1 MNYDE
6 VYDMEAIV
14 EDVEEEEEED
24 DEYNERNM
32 NALIDSLFKDSEK
45 TLSSIDT
52 IKNDLL
58 FPIPDKENATSPS
71 ANNTKVE
78 EPMKPDLKV
87 ETDNVPSLK
96 KRFQLRTIP
105 LFMKL

>member
-6 VYDMEAIV
+6 VYDMDAII
-14 EDVEEEEEED
+14 EEEEED

-32 NALIDSLFKDSEK
+32 NALIDSLFKESEK
-45 TLSSIDT
+45 TLSSVDT
-52 IKNDLL
+52 TKNDLL
-58 FPIPDKENATSPS
+58 FPIPVKENKTSPS

-78 EPMKPDLKV
+78 EPNKSGLKP
-87 ETDNVPSLK
+87 ETENLQPLK

>member
-6 VYDMEAIV
+6 VYDMDAI
-14 EDVEEEEEED
+14 VEEEEEED

-32 NALIDSLFKDSEK
+32 NALIDSLFKETEHTIEEVD
-45 TLSSIDT
+45 TDHDDILSSI
-52 IKNDLL
+52 
-58 FPIPDKENATSPS
+58 PDKKIITSS
-71 ANNTKVE
+71 STEDTKVE
-78 EPMKPDLKV
+78 EPIKTEDKV
-87 ETDNVPSLK
+87 VKENVQRSR